1 MRRTVDSGKIKNE
14 VMRYFSSHPEKWE
27 SFCKL
32 RSERQ
37 NISLRLL
44 EYCVLK
50 FSKMKDVRWIHSVTS
65 QRFVLYN
72 SYREQLRKYRK
83 KNFDPFGRH
92 GKEDIRINGKLT
104 TTNIGQMNFFKWAI
118 QSELLGNI
126 V

>member
-1 MRRTVDSGKIKNE
+1 MRRTVDSGKIRRE
-14 VMRYFSSHPEKWE
+14 VMRYFTTHPDKWD

-32 RSERQ
+32 RGDKQ

-50 FSKMKDVRWIHSVTS
+50 YSKVKDVRWIHSVTS

-83 KNFDPFGRH
+83 KNFGIQF
-92 GKEDIRINGKLT
+92 
-104 TTNIGQMNFFKWAI
+104 NIF
-118 QSELLGNI
+118 
-126 V
+126 